1 MASRRNTARLKYL
14 SLNLVLELAVNILA
28 PWAVYSWLAP
38 HYGDTTALIGSALP
52 PLLWSLIELI
62 RVRRLDAVSMVVL
75 AGILLTVAAT
85 AFGGSPKLLQL
96 RENAVT
102 GLVGLVFLASL
113 LMRRPLIY
121 HLAAATFARQGAGSS
136 DKLAAFVATPRGES
150 FFRHLTILWG
160 AGLIVQTAVMIWL
173 VYVWPIGRYL
183 LLSPFI
189 GYGILGLLFAGT
201 FWYRRSVSRI

>member
-1 MASRRNTARLKYL
+1 MKRL

-38 HYGDTTALIGSALP
+38 QHGDTLALMGSAVP
-52 PLLWSLIELI
+52 PLLWSLVELI
-62 RVRRLDAVSMVVL
+62 RVRRLDAVSIVVL

-102 GLVGLVFLASL
+102 GLIGLVFLVSL
-113 LMRRPLIY
+113 FLRRPLIY
-121 HLAAATFARQGAGSS
+121 HLAAATFARQGEDASARLGDFAS
-136 DKLAAFVATPRGES
+136 TPRGQN
-150 FFRHLTILWG
+150 FFRHLTLLWG
-160 AGLIVQTAVMIWL
+160 AGLMLQTAVMIWL
-173 VYVWPIGRYL
+173 VYLWPIGRYL

-201 FWYRRSVSRI
+201 LWYRRSVRAV

>member
-1 MASRRNTARLKYL
+1 MKRLSWTLMA
-14 SLNLVLELAVNILA
+14 ELAVNILA
-28 PWAVYSWLAP
+28 PWGVYSLLSP
-38 HYGDTTALIGSALP
+38 HYGDTAALIASALP
-52 PLLWSLIELI
+52 PLLWSLFELI

-102 GLVGLVFLASL
+102 GLVGFVFLASL

-121 HLAAATFARQGAGSS
+121 HLAAATFARQGASSS
-136 DKLAAFVATPRGES
+136 DRLASFAATPRGES

-160 AGLIVQTAVMIWL
+160 VGLVVQTAVMIWL
-173 VYVWPIGRYL
+173 VYLWPIGRYL

-201 FWYRRSVSRI
+201 LWYRRSLRSV

>member
-1 MASRRNTARLKYL
+1 LKRL
-14 SLNLVLELAVNILA
+14 SWNLVAELGVNILA
-28 PWAVYSWLAP
+28 PWAVYSLLQP
-38 HYGDTTALIGSALP
+38 GYGDTLALMASALP
-52 PLLWSLIELI
+52 PLLWSLVELI

-102 GLVGLVFLASL
+102 GLIGLVFLASL
-113 LMRRPLIY
+113 CLRRPLLY
-121 HLAAATFARQGAGSS
+121 HLAAATFARQGEDSS
-136 DKLAAFVATPRGES
+136 AKLAAFVATPSGKN
-150 FFRHLTILWG
+150 FFRHLTVLWG
-160 AGLIVQTAVMIWL
+160 LGLVLQTAVMIWL
-173 VYVWPIGRYL
+173 VYLWPIGRYL

-201 FWYRRSVSRI
+201 FWYRRRIQAV